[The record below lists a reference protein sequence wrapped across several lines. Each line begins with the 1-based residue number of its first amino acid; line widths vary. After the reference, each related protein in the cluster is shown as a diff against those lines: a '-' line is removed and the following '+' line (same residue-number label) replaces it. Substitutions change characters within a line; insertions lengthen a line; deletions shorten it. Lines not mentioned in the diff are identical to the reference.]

1 VNVQVTDTQ
10 TAQPAANASVNGAT
24 TGSDGVAT
32 LTFNEE
38 GVYRLKADRSDAVRS
53 NGLIVCADP
62 AGAAPCSSSDNTAP
76 TLESNLA
83 GSDPDLPGRRLASR
97 DGRSRTL
104 LVSWGGNDG
113 AGSGVAHYSVEVS
126 NVGDGAGAS
135 QAEPE
140 WRTLLD
146 KAPTNSLHFRGQ
158 SGDAYRFRITA
169 TDRALNSASIVTEP
183 VLLPV
188 DDRDR
193 RLLRLSRGWKRTRAS
208 AAWGGSI
215 VRAKGAGATARMRFN
230 GTRIALIGRRL
241 PKGGRLRVTIDG
253 RTRTLRARGR
263 SALRSVLWVSS
274 KFASGTHTLRLRS
287 LGGGPVELDAV
298 APSP

>member
-1 VNVQVTDTQ
+1 MQVTDTQ

-38 GVYRLKADRSDAVRS
+38 GIYRLKADRPDAVRS
-53 NGLIVCADP
+53 NTLIVCADP
-62 AGAAPCSSSDNTAP
+62 AGAAPCTSSDNTAP
-76 TLESNLA
+76 VTRVGLRRTRSATCRAA
-83 GSDPDLPGRRLASR
+83 GSRAASA
-97 DGRSRTL
+97 RSRTID
-104 LVSWGGNDG
+104 VSWGAQDE

-126 NVGDGAGAS
+126 EVHDGAGAS

-146 KAPTNSLHFRGQ
+146 KAPTNSLHFRAE

-169 TDRALNSASIVTEP
+169 TDRALNSASVVTDP
-183 VLLPV
+183 VLIPV

-193 RLLRLSRGWKRTRAS
+193 KLLRLSRGWKRTRVS
-208 AAWGGSI
+208 DAWGGTV
-215 VRAKGAGATARMRFN
+215 VRAGAAGATGRMRFR
-230 GTRIALIGRRL
+230 GRQIALIGRRL

-253 RTRTLRARGR
+253 RSRTLRVRGR
-263 SALRSVLWVSS
+263 SAHRSVLWVSS
-274 KFASGTHTLRLRS
+274 RFGPGAHTLRLRS